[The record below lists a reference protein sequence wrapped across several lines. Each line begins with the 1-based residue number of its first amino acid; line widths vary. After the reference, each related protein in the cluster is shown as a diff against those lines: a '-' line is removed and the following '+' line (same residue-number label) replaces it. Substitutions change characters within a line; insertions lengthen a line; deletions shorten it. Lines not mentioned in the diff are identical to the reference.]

1 MLSHRELG
9 ELLDRAKAGEQAAFD
24 QLYRATA
31 PIQLSQIR
39 RYLGE
44 EEGAE
49 DLLQEAYL
57 VLWKNL
63 DKLRQTEGLVAYLNR
78 VTYNLCMNRR
88 RSKSKER
95 ARLRSLEEL
104 PPYQERAESVSA
116 LEDWEAQELLREAMG
131 WLGEE
136 ELEAVSLRHFQG
148 KTVRQTAEAMH
159 LSERTVQRL
168 LKSAAQKMKKGVL
181 PAFLPLPLAL
191 GGRRTRPQ
199 TGHSR
204 WLLPAAAVGAGVLVA
219 AGGAAL
225 PPPFSAALS
234 PEGPAREKV
243 VSVEGKTT
251 LTRARLIAPDG
262 AALPLERG
270 EDGVYRAAVRENGR
284 YRLEVSGPLA
294 TAAREVAVADV
305 DREGP
310 RLISVRRE
318 GGLVKLTFA
327 EENGLAEARCT
338 GEDGAVYLPARSEG
352 DTLSFALPEG
362 VYRAEIA
369 DGLGNCSAGEVTV
382 AP

>member
-63 DKLRQTEGLVAYLNR
+63 HKLRQTEGLVAYLNR

-148 KTVRQTAEAMH
+148 KTVRQIAEVMH

-168 LKSAAQKMKKGVL
+168 LKSAGQKMKRGV
-181 PAFLPLPLAL
+181 
-191 GGRRTRPQ
+191 
-199 TGHSR
+199 
-204 WLLPAAAVGAGVLVA
+204 
-219 AGGAAL
+219 L

-234 PEGPAREKV
+234 PEGTAREKV
-243 VSVEGKTT
+243 VSVEGKTA

-338 GEDGAVYLPARSEG
+338 GEDGAVYLPVRSEG

-362 VYRAEIA
+362 AYRAEIA
-369 DGLGNCSAGEVTV
+369 DGLGNRSAGEVTV

>member
-9 ELLDRAKAGEQAAFD
+9 GLLQRAKEGDGAAFD

-49 DLLQEAYL
+49 DLLQEVYF

-63 DKLRQTEGLVAYLNR
+63 HKLRQTEGLVAYLNR

-88 RSKSKER
+88 RSNSKER

-104 PPYQERAESVSA
+104 PPYQETAESVSA
-116 LEDWEAQELLREAMG
+116 LEDWEARELLREAMG

-148 KTVRQTAEAMH
+148 KTVSQTAAAMH

-191 GGRRTRPQ
+191 GRQRAKRQDGR
-199 TGHSR
+199 R
-204 WLLPAAAVGAGVLVA
+204 WLLPAAAMGAGVLVA
-219 AGGAAL
+219 AGGTAL
-225 PPPFSAALS
+225 PPRFSAALS
-234 PEGPAREKV
+234 PEGAAREKV
-243 VSVEGKTT
+243 VSVEGKTA
-251 LTRARLIAPDG
+251 LACAQLIAPGG
-262 AALPLERG
+262 AALPLARG

-284 YRLEVSGPLA
+284 YRLEVSGPLS
-294 TAAREVAVADV
+294 TAAREVEVAGI

-310 RLISVRRE
+310 RLTGIDRE
-318 GGLVKLTFA
+318 GGLVTLTFA
-327 EENGLAEARCT
+327 EENGLADARCT
-338 GEDGAVYLPARSEG
+338 GEDGAVYPPVRAEG
-352 DTLSFALPEG
+352 ETLSFALPEG
-362 VYRAEIA
+362 DYRAEIA
-369 DGLGNCSAGEVTV
+369 DGLGNRSAGQVTV